1 MQERLFSYLEAM
13 QVYINSAKEQLT
25 EDNWCTLDEAVKNT
39 PLTKKIIQG
48 LRERN
53 KITYTQYSNK
63 VIKYLKSDIESIKKM
78 RK

>member
-1 MQERLFSYLEAM
+1 M
-13 QVYINSAKEQLT
+13 YINSAKEQLK
-25 EDNWCTLDEAVKNT
+25 EDNWCTLDEAVDDKQ
-39 PLTKKIIQG
+39 LTKKTIQG